1 MQTSVLVS
9 NRAQAS
15 PDAARDPALRNK
27 GRLNTVEA
35 VKQIIRRYGV
45 RGLYTG
51 FTLHALRDTVGSG
64 LYFGVYETVKQLAAK
79 ELGPDSSPFGGPMI
93 AGAICSTVP
102 WFCVSYLVPTP
113 NELGWLTPLLDQTYP
128 LDTRKTRAQSV
139 LLGKTKEI
147 GEASRAVS
155 KASMY
160 KGLSIILLRTGI
172 NNMVLLSLFEYI
184 KLRINQLEV

>member
-1 MQTSVLVS
+1 MVLRKLAYS
-9 NRAQAS
+9 THTHTLS
-15 PDAARDPALRNK
+15 LSLEP
-27 GRLNTVEA
+27 
-35 VKQIIRRYGV
+35 
-45 RGLYTG
+45 GLL
-51 FTLHALRDTVGSG
+51 TL
-64 LYFGVYETVKQLAAK
+64 
-79 ELGPDSSPFGGPMI
+79 
-93 AGAICSTVP
+93 
-102 WFCVSYLVPTP
+102 
-113 NELGWLTPLLDQTYP
+113 LLDQTYP

-139 LLGKTKEI
+139 LLGKTEEI